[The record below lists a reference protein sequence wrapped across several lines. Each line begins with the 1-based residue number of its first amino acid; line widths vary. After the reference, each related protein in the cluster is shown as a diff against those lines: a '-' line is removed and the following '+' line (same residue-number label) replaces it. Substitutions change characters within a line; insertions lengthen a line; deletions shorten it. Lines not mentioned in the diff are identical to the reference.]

1 MIYLCRKLDEENEN
15 NSDSTEKFIVEDEVI
30 ENIDDGQ
37 EEPLNPR

>member
-1 MIYLCRKLDEENEN
+1 MIYLCRELDEENEN